1 MTDKFTRRELLQLGL
16 TGSVA
21 SVLPALSF
29 ADRRS
34 TFVPAAVSGQ
44 AIVNPSPTLT
54 PYVDALP
61 IPPRM
66 PAGGTI
72 AMAEAM
78 HSYHRD
84 LPAVPSWGYGGQTH
98 LGPTLEAQS
107 GQTATVTFANNLG
120 SHIFPDCINANTDG
134 VEPTDKTAP
143 RTSVH
148 LHGAPNRPEHDGHP
162 MATFLPGTS
171 RTYEFNNDLS
181 ATALFYHDHAM
192 GLTQLNVYAGLSGMY
207 WVRDSWDTGQAS
219 NPLGLPSG
227 DYEIPLVFK
236 ECLLNS
242 DGQLRAY
249 MSHLFDDDVM
259 LPAFLGDV
267 MLVNGKAWPNLNV
280 DRGLYRF
287 RLLNASTETGYDLY
301 FSNKMDFWVIGSE
314 GGLLDTPVAVT
325 HLPIGAGERYDILVD
340 FSKATSGDQ
349 ILLLNQA
356 PLPGLALMTGLKK
369 IPNFMQFTVGSSTGF
384 TGAVPATL
392 RGGKNQPAKLP
403 ALATADKVR
412 TVTLLQNSAPQFPYV
427 EMSLN
432 NLSFE
437 DPDIEMPVQGTTE
450 EWDIV
455 NTTTIPHTIHLH
467 LVQFRIINRQKMYI
481 SRYTRANKKPAAG
494 TRYAPPVDG
503 FTKPFSLDTPGD
515 WESGFKDVV
524 LCPENSVTRI
534 LVRFPTAAELGFD
547 PDAVVGTG
555 QDGVPI
561 QGYIWHCHMLDHE
574 DHAMMLRYRVVAPG
588 TPAPAAVPASVRR
601 AYCRTP
607 RT

>member
-1 MTDKFTRRELLQLGL
+1 MTDKFTRRELLRLGL

-21 SVLPALSF
+21 GVLPALSF

-34 TFVPAAVSGQ
+34 TAVSAAVSGL
-44 AIVNPSPTLT
+44 ALVNPSPPLT

-61 IPPRM
+61 IPPRR
-66 PAGGTI
+66 PADGTL

-107 GQTATVTFANNLG
+107 GQTATVTFANDLG
-120 SHIFPDCINANTDG
+120 SHIFPDCINTNTDG
-134 VEPTDKTAP
+134 VEATDKTAP

-148 LHGAPNRPEHDGHP
+148 LHGAPNRPEYDGHP
-162 MATFLPGTS
+162 MATFLPGAA

-181 ATALFYHDHAM
+181 ATTLFYHDHAM

-207 WVRDSWDTGQAS
+207 WVRDGWDTGQAS

-227 DYEIPLVFK
+227 NYEIPLIFK
-236 ECLLNS
+236 ECLLDS

-249 MSHLFDDDVM
+249 MSHLFADDVLM
-259 LPAFLGDV
+259 PAFLGDT

-287 RLLNASTETGYDLY
+287 RLLNASTETGYDLH
-301 FSNKMDFWVIGSE
+301 FSNQMTFWVIGSE
-314 GGLLDTPVAVT
+314 GGLLDAPVAVT
-325 HLPIGAGERYDILVD
+325 HLPIGAGERYDVLVD
-340 FSKATSGDQ
+340 FSKAQAGDP
-349 ILLLNQA
+349 IELLNRE
-356 PLPGLALMTGLKK
+356 PVPGLARIAGMKR
-369 IPNFMQFTVGSSTGF
+369 IPNLMQFSVGAASGF
-384 TGAVPATL
+384 TGAVPTTL
-392 RGGKNQPAKLP
+392 RGGRDQPARLP
-403 ALATADKVR
+403 ALTTADKVR
-412 TVTLLQNSAPQFPYV
+412 TVSLLMNAAPNFPYV
-427 EMSLN
+427 DLTLN
-432 NLSFE
+432 NLGFE

-450 EWDIV
+450 AWDIV
-455 NTTTIPHTIHLH
+455 NTTPIPHTIHLH
-467 LVQFRIINRQKMYI
+467 LVQFRIVNRQKI
-481 SRYTRANKKPAAG
+481 HTGRYGRANKRPPVG

-503 FTKPFSLDTPGD
+503 FTKPFSLDAAGD
-515 WESGFKDVV
+515 WEAGFKDVV
-524 LCPENSVTRI
+524 ICPADAVTRI
-534 LVRFPTAAELGFD
+534 RVRFPTAAELGFD

-561 QGYIWHCHMLDHE
+561 QGYVWHCHMLDHE
-574 DHAMMLRYRVVAPG
+574 DHVMMLRYRVVAPG
-588 TPAPAAVPASVRR
+588 TPAPAAVPAAVRR

-607 RT
+607 RP